1 MQALS
6 MTSFS
11 IKFLLLNFQK
21 CFRKRLVNG
30 KTAIRNSKDP
40 NSCSSML
47 IKSIHR
53 LVQALTLVVHNF
65 SKNLVDGQV
74 TNFTFQA
81 RYCIFKLVNG
91 VFICKW
97 KACRRNREM
106 NKSAP
111 YKIKEHLRTHTG

>member
-1 MQALS
+1 MLPEKTCEWENCNQ
-6 MTSFS
+6 
-11 IKFLLLNFQK
+11 KFKRPEQLFQH
-21 CFRKRLVNG
+21 VN
-30 KTAIRNSKDP
+30 
-40 NSCSSML
+40 
-47 IKSIHR
+47 
-53 LVQALTLVVHNF
+53 QVH
-65 SKNLVDGQV
+65 S
-74 TNFTFQA
+74 QA

>member
-1 MQALS
+1 MLPEKTCEWENCNQ
-6 MTSFS
+6 
-11 IKFLLLNFQK
+11 KFKRPEQLFQH
-21 CFRKRLVNG
+21 VNQVHSQVG
-30 KTAIRNSKDP
+30 PS
-40 NSCSSML
+40 
-47 IKSIHR
+47 
-53 LVQALTLVVHNF
+53 LTWVFHNLAKF
-65 SKNLVDGQV
+65 LVDGQV
-74 TNFTFQA
+74 TNVTFQA